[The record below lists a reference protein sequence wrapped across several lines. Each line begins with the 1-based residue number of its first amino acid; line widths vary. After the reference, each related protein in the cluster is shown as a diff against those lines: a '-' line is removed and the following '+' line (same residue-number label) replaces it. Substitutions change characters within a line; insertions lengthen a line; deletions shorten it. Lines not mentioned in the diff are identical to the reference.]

1 MSNNNSQHQS
11 DTGFTNSKLHLFISV
26 AAFLGLLFLAG
37 YIGTQ
42 LDEIEDKLQYQS
54 PDIKSTAHGRSINLE
69 KGQTVYVPAYSH
81 IYTGNGEPK
90 LLAITISIRNTDP
103 DHAIKVLEG
112 RYFDTKGQLVKNYVD
127 GIVEI
132 APLETVELLVGI
144 QDKKGGSGANFIIT
158 WKADQPVYEPII
170 EAIMIGS
177 DDNGISFISP
187 ARPLA
192 ERMSN

>member
-1 MSNNNSQHQS
+1 MNDDNPQS
-11 DTGFTNSKLHLFISV
+11 GPKSSSTNSSLHLFIST
-26 AAFLGLLFLAG
+26 AGFIGILLLAG
-37 YIGTQ
+37 YVGSQ
-42 LDEIEDKLQYQS
+42 FQDIEDKLQHNPPVSHTY
-54 PDIKSTAHGRSINLE
+54 TNGAINFD

-81 IYTGNGEPK
+81 IYTGSGEPQ
-90 LLAITISIRNTDP
+90 LLAITLSIRNTDP
-103 DHAIKVLEG
+103 DNSIKVIEG

-127 GIVEI
+127 GVVEI
-132 APLETVELLVGI
+132 APLETVELLVGR

-177 DDNGISFISP
+177 DENGISFISP

-192 ERMSN
+192 ERVSN